1 MNNLFF
7 FNVYYMRKLMCCL
20 FTAFIL
26 KCMCILNQHITLNI
40 YKFCQLYL
48 NSARS
53 REKELKNEGKFICQI
68 CSLIQVQNP
77 KQILIN

>member
-1 MNNLFF
+1 
-7 FNVYYMRKLMCCL
+7 
-20 FTAFIL
+20 
-26 KCMCILNQHITLNI
+26 MCILNQHITLNI